1 MNTNLS
7 SVYKI
12 KQGDIAT
19 FKSLYL
25 EYYKKLCFH
34 SFKITNRND
43 IAEEIVQDVFV
54 KIWEKREKLNLSDNI
69 GSYLYRAVLN
79 ESLNFL
85 KKQKYDTYDEN
96 SIQNLKN
103 LSNCHEMEVNQN
115 EIRKEIRKAIKK
127 LPDKT
132 RRVFIMSRKL
142 ELSYQ
147 DIADRLNISI
157 KGVEYHICKA
167 LKLLREDLNSTLFLL
182 FFMLFTMVSV
192 ACIVITI

>member
-7 SVYKI
+7 SVCKI

-182 FFMLFTMVSV
+182 FFMLFTMVSA